1 MLRCPREQA
10 KWPTSV
16 PIQLPLKFCIFA
28 KRLFYEKEPNFK
40 SSNCSAEVIRR
51 CSWQI
56 RYCLEKSNQ
65 THTHTHT
72 HTTHACAP
80 RVTNTELLSISKWS
94 WCAQSKFDVSNDVY
108 VHMYMHTDIAELQ
121 LLYYQVTTFTSALCC
136 SHFSISRQ
144 SSTVSVDSCHGFLIT
159 WYGHG
164 LGRASNLVIFQYT
177 LQSQCD
183 SLPCLCCRAVCW

>member
-1 MLRCPREQA
+1 MLRWFVR
-10 KWPTSV
+10 V
-16 PIQLPLKFCIFA
+16 PGRF
-28 KRLFYEKEPNFK
+28 
-40 SSNCSAEVIRR
+40 VIV
-51 CSWQI
+51 W
-56 RYCLEKSNQ
+56 KNQ
-65 THTHTHT
+65 TTHTHAHTHTHT
-72 HTTHACAP
+72 HTTHACAL

-94 WCAQSKFDVSNDVY
+94 CCAQSKFDVSNDVY

-121 LLYYQVTTFTSALCC
+121 LLYYQVTTFSSALCC
-136 SHFSISRQ
+136 SHFRISLQ

-164 LGRASNLVIFQYT
+164 LGRASNLVISQYT